1 MRGKR
6 EKQDRQDR
14 KTGIKVIAH
23 EIQGRSPTGTNG
35 PGRSHERRASR
46 GLNHGAGFRANGDQ
60 TPLRWTRRTGCFSPL
75 REGAVPLPHGTCMNF
90 LRQHGIGHAKNPP
103 DSTATWHWG
112 PRSHLRNLN
121 PCHIIVG
128 GPLSKV
134 DSVRIVAYSL
144 AVVAVVRGC
153 RGTGIASQPLSSRRI
168 VCWGRTGE
176 KGREPLCL
184 RSI

>member
-1 MRGKR
+1 
-6 EKQDRQDR
+6 
-14 KTGIKVIAH
+14 
-23 EIQGRSPTGTNG
+23 
-35 PGRSHERRASR
+35 
-46 GLNHGAGFRANGDQ
+46 
-60 TPLRWTRRTGCFSPL
+60 
-75 REGAVPLPHGTCMNF
+75 MNF

-103 DSTATWHWG
+103 DSTATWNWG

-184 RSI
+184 RSIYSVGGLEMPWKFRRDPTEWMWIQHAPRRKKPTPPRQGQTRDGLDLFSASPTAVSA